1 MHRFFLT
8 NAPPATGA
16 AVDLSPL
23 RHQLQRVLRAK
34 PGDRVLLLDGY
45 GFEYVTELEA
55 VDGREMTGRVL
66 EKRRA
71 TGEPAI
77 DVTLWQCALKAD
89 KMEWVLQKG
98 TELGVSRF
106 VPVISERTIVRPASA
121 LLRKYERWR
130 TIVREAAEQ
139 SGRGLLPELAEPLPY
154 AEAVRRADGMRFL
167 PWEEAGGAPGL
178 SERFARAIGGAA
190 GQPRID
196 LLIGPEGGLSAAE
209 AQEAVAAGW
218 EIATLGP
225 RTLRAETAALAAIA
239 VVMALAGEMGP
250 GAPPV
255 VGGPTADQV

>member
-1 MHRFFLT
+1 MQRFFL
-8 NAPPATGA
+8 ASALPATGG

-23 RHQLQRVLRAK
+23 RHQLQRVLRAR
-34 PGDRVLLLDGY
+34 PGDRILLLDGN

-55 VDGREMTGRVL
+55 VDGRETTGRVL
-66 EKRRA
+66 ERRRA
-71 TGEPAI
+71 TGEPRSH
-77 DVTLWQCALKAD
+77 VTLWQCALKAD

-106 VPVISERTIVRPASA
+106 VPVISQRTIVRPASA

-139 SGRGLLPELAEPLPY
+139 SGRGLLPELAEPLVY
-154 AEAVRRADGMRFL
+154 AEAVRQAHGVRLL
-167 PWEEAGGAPGL
+167 PWEEAGGAPSL
-178 SERFARAIGGAA
+178 SERFVRAASSEE
-190 GQPRID
+190 GQTRID

-209 AQEAVAAGW
+209 AQEAAAAGW
-218 EIATLGP
+218 QMSTLGP
-225 RTLRAETAALAAIA
+225 RTLRAETAALAAVA

-255 VGGPTADQV
+255 VGGPTAGQV